1 MKNLHDLVSRHGG
14 IRPAARALGIAEST
28 LRGRLKAIGEEV
40 PDEEGRASY
49 RMAELET
56 EVRALRAQ
64 LAASKKE
71 TLDEQFVKQRIFKL
85 VQADPIVPKWLVTSR
100 APRSSPG
107 VPTLL
112 ASDWHFGEVVDPSQV
127 GGLNEYNL
135 QIARRRARRLI
146 ETTID
151 LLRNHVVNANY
162 PGIVFAIAGDMV
174 SGDLHEELTATNEIE
189 IMPTVMELFGTLCW
203 CIETL
208 ADNFDRVFIPC
219 CSGNHGRNTHK
230 TRHKGRNFTNFDW
243 LVYCLLAKRFEKDK
257 RITFHIPNGPD
268 TIYSV
273 FGHRYLLTHGDKLG
287 NGGDGII
294 GAIGPIIRGDH
305 RRRGRQSQIGQ
316 PYNTLICGH
325 YHQLIQLERVI
336 VNGSLKGYCEYAYT
350 NGYGFERPRQ
360 ALWLTHPVH
369 GITFSMPVN
378 VDESPSSSDREW
390 VKWA

>member
-40 PDEEGRASY
+40 PDEEGRAPY

-85 VQADPIVPKWLVTSR
+85 AQVDPIVPKWLVTSR

-243 LVYCLLAKRFEKDK
+243 LVYCLLAKRFEEDK

-360 ALWLTHPVH
+360 ALWLTHPAH